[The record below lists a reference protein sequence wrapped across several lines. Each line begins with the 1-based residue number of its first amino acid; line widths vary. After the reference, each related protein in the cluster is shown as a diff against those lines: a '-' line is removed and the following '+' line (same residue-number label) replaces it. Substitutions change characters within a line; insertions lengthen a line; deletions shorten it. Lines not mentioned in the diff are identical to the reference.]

1 VYQQDRT
8 NIEMAQ
14 IVEQG
19 IARDQLHGSVVAWR
33 FLSSHHVPNE
43 VILRVLSEPAK
54 RRETDAQPAPG
65 LEGALSPNE
74 VVAALYP
81 PQIK

>member
-19 IARDQLHGSVVAWR
+19 ISRDQLHGSVVAWR
-33 FLSSHHVPNE
+33 FLSSHHVPTE
-43 VILRVLSEPAK
+43 VILRVLSDPAK
-54 RRETDAQPAPG
+54 RRESDAQPVPG
-65 LEGALSPNE
+65 IEGAISPNE

-81 PQIK
+81 PRSK